1 MRWAELRLVFVFFI
15 VLVASGA
22 SSATVAFAQSD
33 ASSDADARRF
43 FEEGRTAYEAGNF
56 EAAVRGFRRAYL
68 LSPRPAL
75 LYNIGQAELRAGH
88 DALALEAL
96 EGFVRQ
102 APPEDGRRGEVEE
115 RVRVLRSMG
124 VRPAS
129 EAEAEAA
136 QQAVGL
142 PTDTSSA
149 GQSGTETSTATTT
162 TSTSAT
168 STSSTSTAT
177 TPAATDSGPGI
188 APWIVVG
195 AGGAVLVVG
204 AVLMGVASG
213 DASRVANAGDGA
225 SWSELRGV
233 ADGAQ
238 TMWGVGIAM
247 IGVGI
252 AAAGAG
258 LVWALL
264 PSGGS
269 SGSTASARLRLAP
282 GSVFVEGEF

>member
-1 MRWAELRLVFVFFI
+1 MRWAELRLVVVCV
-15 VLVASGA
+15 VLVVSSVPWGA
-22 SSATVAFAQSD
+22 VALAQSD

-43 FEEGRTAYEAGNF
+43 FEEGRVAYEAGNF

-96 EGFVRQ
+96 EGFLRQ
-102 APPEDGRRGEVEE
+102 APPEDGRRGEVDE

-136 QQAVGL
+136 QQE
-142 PTDTSSA
+142 A
-149 GQSGTETSTATTT
+149 GGTVVATTT
-162 TSTSAT
+162 TEPAADPTTSSSS
-168 STSSTSTAT
+168 STSSSSTTSGSGAS
-177 TPAATDSGPGI
+177 DQGPGVT
-188 APWIVVG
+188 PWIIAG

-204 AVLMGVASG
+204 AVLMGVAAG
-213 DASRVANAGDGA
+213 DASRVTGAMPGSSWVELESVGAN
-225 SWSELRGV
+225 
-233 ADGAQ
+233 AQ
-238 TMWGVGIAM
+238 TMWGVGIALV
-247 IGVGI
+247 GVGL

-258 LVWALL
+258 LVWGLL
-264 PSGGS
+264 PSGAQS
-269 SGSTASARLRLAP
+269 DSSARLRLTP
-282 GSVFVEGEF
+282 GSIFVEGEF

>member
-1 MRWAELRLVFVFFI
+1 MWVAKLRLVIVCA
-15 VLVASGA
+15 VLVLASGA
-22 SSATVAFAQSD
+22 SLASVAMAQSD
-33 ASSDADARRF
+33 ASSDADARRY
-43 FEEGRTAYEAGNF
+43 FEEGRVAYEAGNF
-56 EAAVRGFRRAYL
+56 EAAVRGFRRAYV

-88 DALALEAL
+88 DGLALEAL
-96 EGFVRQ
+96 EGFLRQ
-102 APPEDGRRGEVEE
+102 AAPEDGRRGEVEE

-136 QQAVGL
+136 QHAAEG
-142 PTDTSSA
+142 TTTTSTST
-149 GQSGTETSTATTT
+149 GTTSTETTSTATTT
-162 TSTSAT
+162 TVPTTTTDTS
-168 STSSTSTAT
+168 
-177 TPAATDSGPGI
+177 DSGPGI

-213 DASRVANAGDGA
+213 DASRVTSAGDGA

-269 SGSTASARLRLAP
+269 SDARASARLRLAP
-282 GSVFVEGEF
+282 GSIFVEGEF

>member
-1 MRWAELRLVFVFFI
+1 MWWAKLRLVIVCA
-15 VLVASGA
+15 VLVSASGVAWA
-22 SSATVAFAQSD
+22 SSASAQSD
-33 ASSDADARRF
+33 ASSDADARRY

-56 EAAVRGFRRAYL
+56 EVAVRGFRRAYL

-75 LYNIGQAELRAGH
+75 LYNIGQAELRSGH

-96 EGFVRQ
+96 EGFLRQ

-136 QQAVGL
+136 QHAVEL
-142 PTDTSSA
+142 PDGGTS
-149 GQSGTETSTATTT
+149 GQPTETSSTTT
-162 TSTSAT
+162 TTAT
-168 STSSTSTAT
+168 TSSTS
-177 TPAATDSGPGI
+177 DSGPGV
-188 APWIVVG
+188 APWIVLG

-204 AVLMGVASG
+204 AVLMGVASS
-213 DASRVANAGDGA
+213 DAARVTSAGDGA

-247 IGVGI
+247 LGVGI

-264 PSGGS
+264 PTGS
-269 SGSTASARLRLAP
+269 SSESSASARLRLTP
-282 GSVFVEGEF
+282 SSIFVEGEF